1 MAKKKVKEDIN
12 YNLLNIIAPSGLELK
27 KNSLVMSGG
36 FGACL
41 TISKYPTNVNY
52 GWLARVTQIE
62 GVTSKLEFAPTDSGF
77 LIERCNEQIKELRN
91 DLLTAKDESVRQ
103 AKEKGIED
111 IREMINR
118 INQEG
123 ETVGYLTLVLL
134 VMAETEKKLQERI
147 KKVNSIV
154 SALGGATRYLTF
166 RQKEALRWVSPFGL
180 EDTTITDFGGRNM
193 PLSTFLGGYVNA
205 ASGINDGTGCMI
217 GSSDDRKPIILDT
230 WKRGGDRTN
239 TNWFISGVS
248 GVGKSATV
256 KHIVSSEYALGAKI
270 IFVDPEKEYIDMVHN
285 LGGKVINCGGGKGGI
300 INPLQVH
307 PAPKIEKDEMG
318 GEEGEK
324 SQGTSDL
331 ALHFQTLRTFHK
343 LYQTLTKTENAE
355 LERVLEGTY
364 KRFGI
369 TWETDVSNLKP
380 TEFPIYSDL
389 YEDLEKEYKENPSD
403 ELKQLLGKFR
413 SIAKGSDQFIF
424 NGHTDINLDTDIID
438 LDISSLLESD
448 ETVLR
453 SQFHNIN
460 SYVWK
465 FIAKNREENII
476 NGKDEKV
483 LYIVDEGHLLVDEK
497 NPEALIFMKNVAKRI
512 RKYNGGIMF
521 ITQSVIDILSPE
533 IRRYGQAI
541 IDSACYK
548 FIMGTDGQ
556 NLKETKELFDLTEAE
571 ESLLV
576 SKQRGRGILFVGSN
590 RIAARI
596 EIPDEFLRIMGNAG
610 GK

>member
-12 YNLLNIIAPSGLELK
+12 YNLLNIIAPSGLEFK

-41 TISKYPTNVNY
+41 TISKYPTNVDY
-52 GWLARVTQIE
+52 GWLAKVTQIE

-77 LIERCNEQIKELRN
+77 LIERCNEQIKELKS

-180 EDTTITDFGGRNM
+180 EDTVITDFGGRNM
-193 PLSTFLGGYVNA
+193 PLSTFLGGYFNS
-205 ASGINDGTGCMI
+205 ASGINDGTGFMI

-256 KHIVSSEYALGAKI
+256 KHIVLSEYALGTTI
-270 IFVDPEKEYIDMVHN
+270 IFVDPEKEYIDMVKN
-285 LGGKVINCGGGKGGI
+285 LGGRVINCGGGKGGI
-300 INPLQVH
+300 INPLQVQS
-307 PAPKIEKDEMG
+307 APKG
-318 GEEGEK
+318 QEEGNNH
-324 SQGTSDL
+324 GTSDL

-343 LYQTLTKTENAE
+343 LYQTLSKTENAE

-380 TEFPIYSDL
+380 KEFPIYSDL
-389 YEDLEKEYKENPSD
+389 YEDLEKEYEKAPSE
-403 ELKQLLGKFR
+403 ELKQLIAKFR
-413 SIAKGSDQFIF
+413 SIAKGSDRFIF
-424 NGHTDINLDTDIID
+424 NGHTDIDLDTDIIN
-438 LDISSLLESD
+438 LDISSLLEAD

-465 FIAKNREENII
+465 FIAKNREQNIV
-476 NGKDEKV
+476 NRQDEKV

-596 EIPDEFLRIMGNAG
+596 EIPDEFLRLMGNAG

>member
-12 YNLLNIIAPSGLELK
+12 YNLLNIIAPSGLEFK

-41 TISKYPTNVNY
+41 TISKYPTNVDY
-52 GWLARVTQIE
+52 GWLAKVTQIE

-77 LIERCNEQIKELRN
+77 LIERCNEQIKELKN

-103 AKEKGIED
+103 AKEKGIKD
-111 IREMINR
+111 IQEMIYR

-147 KKVNSIV
+147 KKVNSIIA
-154 SALGGATRYLTF
+154 SLGGATRYLTF

-193 PLSTFLGGYVNA
+193 PLSTFSGGYVNA

-217 GSSDDRKPIILDT
+217 GSSEDKKPIILDT

-239 TNWFISGVS
+239 TNWFISGVP

-256 KHIVSSEYALGAKI
+256 KHITESEYALGAKL
-270 IFVDPEKEYIDMVHN
+270 IFVDPEKEYIDMVKN

-300 INPLQVH
+300 INPLQVQ
-307 PAPKIEKDEMG
+307 PAPRIDKEEMKEAEKVH
-318 GEEGEK
+318 
-324 SQGTSDL
+324 GTSDL

-343 LYQTLTKTENAE
+343 LYQDLTKTENAE

-369 TWETDVSNLKP
+369 TWETEVAHLKP
-380 TEFPIYSDL
+380 TDFPIYSDL
-389 YEDLEKEYKENPSD
+389 YEDLEKEYKENPSE

-413 SIAKGSDQFIF
+413 SIAKGADQFIF
-424 NGHTDINLDTDIID
+424 NGYTDIELDTDIID
-438 LDISSLLESD
+438 LDISALLEAD
-448 ETVLR
+448 ETILR

-460 SYVWK
+460 SYVWN
-465 FIAKNREENII
+465 FIAKNREQNIVY
-476 NGKDEKV
+476 GKDERV

-497 NPEALIFMKNVAKRI
+497 NPEALIFLKNVAKRI
-512 RKYNGGIMF
+512 RKYNGGIIF
-521 ITQSVIDILSPE
+521 TTQSMVDILSE
-533 IRRYGQAI
+533 KIKKYGQAI